1 MEFVDQSVLYRRK
14 DGEWQSGTIVHF
26 STNHLVL
33 EIYGSGHE
41 IRLNEVYDSVRVLHG
56 EALFYN
62 GRGVVSDLVEASS
75 TLLLV
80 FYLPDSCIAVAPQEN
95 EADMQF
101 ACEQFLTRYVEELK
115 LPMRLQQHLFQFADE
130 LSQILLGLRGSCISQ
145 GVHLTEAN
153 GRRNDLNGESQ
164 PWRERP
170 VILSVLEHVQKR
182 FLRLNHYLKQC
193 GETERVQVG
202 AFFKRHLFPLS
213 SRSRLFRYFHSARRS
228 FYFNHELLCLL
239 QSEQLEDAESTRGQL
254 LDAFFKATACFE
266 MYEQRCLHWVA
277 EIRDQLNRQPGT
289 LRLLMLGTDLTPEL
303 LTRELSAAQCSRIHM
318 DVYCMPDECEASFVQ
333 RMDKLSQEG
342 HALPGIRLIRQPI
355 RTMHAG
361 YFQQVTGEFG
371 TYHRILSTSLFE
383 SLSEKSAAYLLG
395 FCAQLLEERGELQI
409 FVSPPVYCP
418 VREHWL
424 LWFGQ
429 NCEIEAWKRY
439 LPLPVRS
446 EQRQLPYGHLTVF
459 GSTSATS

>member
-1 MEFVDQSVLYRRK
+1 MDCVDQTVVYRRK
-14 DGEWQSGTIVHF
+14 DGEWQSGTVVHF
-26 STNHLVL
+26 STNHLML

-41 IRLNEVYDSVRVLHG
+41 IRLNEVYDSVRVSLG

-80 FYLPDSCIAVAPQEN
+80 FYLPDSCVAVAPRES

-130 LSQILLGLRGSCISQ
+130 FSQVIGGLRSFHNGQ
-145 GVHLTEAN
+145 VTQMMDAN
-153 GRRNDLNGESQ
+153 GRRCDLNGESL
-164 PWRERP
+164 PIRENP

-193 GETERVQVG
+193 GESERVQVG

-213 SRSRLFRYFHSARRS
+213 SSSRLFRYFHSAQRS
-228 FYFNHELLCLL
+228 FYLNHELLDLL
-239 QSEQLEDAESTRGQL
+239 RSEQLEEAENTRGHL
-254 LDAFFKATACFE
+254 LDSFFKVTACFE
-266 MYEQRCLHWVA
+266 MFEQRCLHWVG
-277 EIRDQLNRQPGT
+277 EIREQLNHHPGT

-303 LTRELSAAQCSRIHM
+303 LCRELGAEQCSRIQM
-318 DVYCMPDECEASFVQ
+318 DVYCMPDECETTFVQ
-333 RMDKLSQEG
+333 RIDKLSQEG
-342 HALPGIRLIRQPI
+342 HALPSIRLVRHPI
-355 RTMHAG
+355 RTMHAR
-361 YFQQVTGEFG
+361 YFQQTTGEFG

-383 SLSEKSAAYLLG
+383 SISEKSAAYLLG
-395 FCAQLLEERGELQI
+395 FCAQLLEERGKLQL

-429 NCEIEAWKRY
+429 NCEVEAWKKY
-439 LPLPVRS
+439 LPLPLQS
-446 EQRQLPYGHLTVF
+446 EQLRLPCGHLTVF